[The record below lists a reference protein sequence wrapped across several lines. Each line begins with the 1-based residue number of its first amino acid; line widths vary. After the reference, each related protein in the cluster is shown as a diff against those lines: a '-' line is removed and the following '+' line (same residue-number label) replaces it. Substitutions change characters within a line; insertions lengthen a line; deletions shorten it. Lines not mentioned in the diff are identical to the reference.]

1 MKIVLIGSGT
11 MATSIT
17 QFLLLTEQVESLL
30 VVARSER
37 GLDKL
42 QENCLNYLGKLLKR
56 KKISDEVYQRGRGK
70 LMVSLDYKKIS
81 SMNLVIEAVAES
93 IDVKQQIF
101 REIALHISK
110 DTIVATNSS
119 SLSITQLAS
128 YLPYPERAL
137 GLHFFNPA
145 TIMEL
150 VEIVVGHLTDKGL
163 VKEMVSFI
171 ESLGKSPVVVNE
183 GPGFVVNRMLIP
195 MINEA
200 IGVFSEGIA
209 SVEDIDKAMKLG
221 ARHPMGPLALSDLI
235 GNDVTLSIMDTLH
248 TETGDPKYR
257 AHFLLRRMVRAG
269 HLGRKTKIGFYD
281 Y

>member
-1 MKIVLIGSGT
+1 MKVVLIGSGV
-11 MATSIT
+11 MATSIA
-17 QFLLLTEQVESLL
+17 QFLLLSEQVESLL
-30 VVARSER
+30 VVARNTNN
-37 GLDKL
+37 LNKL
-42 QENCLNYLGKLLKR
+42 QENCLNYSNKLLKR
-56 KKISDEVYQRGRGK
+56 KKISSDVCKKAQDK
-70 LMVSLDYKKIS
+70 LVVSLDYEKIS
-81 SMNLVIEAVAES
+81 NANLVIEAVVEN
-93 IDVKQQIF
+93 IDAKQQVF
-101 REIALHISK
+101 KEIARHVSK

-150 VEIVVGHLTDKGL
+150 VEVVVGHLTDKGL